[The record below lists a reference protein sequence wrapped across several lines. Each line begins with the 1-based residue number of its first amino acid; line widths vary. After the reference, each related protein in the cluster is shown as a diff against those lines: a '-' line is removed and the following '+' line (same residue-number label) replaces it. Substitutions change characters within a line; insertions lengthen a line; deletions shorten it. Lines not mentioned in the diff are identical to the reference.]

1 MENILDI
8 VNATWPIAVG
18 FVGLVIVLA
27 KMHYAIEV
35 LNEKVKVLFELLN
48 KMNEKNMDDGEDLEQ
63 QLQEIVG
70 QLKETMLGR
79 QKRIED
85 LRKEIS
91 EIEASNENLENTIS
105 DLLKEF

>member
-48 KMNEKNMDDGEDLEQ
+48 KMRE
-63 QLQEIVG
+63 
-70 QLKETMLGR
+70 
-79 QKRIED
+79 
-85 LRKEIS
+85 
-91 EIEASNENLENTIS
+91 
-105 DLLKEF
+105 

>member
-1 MENILDI
+1 
-8 VNATWPIAVG
+8 
-18 FVGLVIVLA
+18 
-27 KMHYAIEV
+27 
-35 LNEKVKVLFELLN
+35 
-48 KMNEKNMDDGEDLEQ
+48 MDDGEDLEQ
-63 QLQEIVG
+63 QLQEFVG

-79 QKRIED
+79 QKRIEE